1 MNFKILAILPLL
13 IFIPGI
19 FASLIDTDGDLYT
32 DALEILKGT
41 DYLNPRIHPEC
52 CNGYASDT
60 DGDGY
65 LDGSE
70 LIARTDKFDKL
81 SYPTEVDAYADTDGD
96 GVSDQ
101 REYFFYGTEI
111 DNVDSDG
118 DGVSDADEI
127 RANCCVDLDADTDGD
142 GCTNAQEYDFSTDLA
157 DPNSYDLSCYNGGGT
172 GAAVTEIGAS
182 STTFTI
188 LIISVFVLIGSAI
201 IYTLW
206 RRKRRF

>member
-1 MNFKILAILPLL
+1 M
-13 IFIPGI
+13 
-19 FASLIDTDGDLYT
+19 IDTDGDLYT

-52 CNGYASDT
+52 CKSYTLNTVGY
-60 DGDGY
+60 
-65 LDGSE
+65 
-70 LIARTDKFDKL
+70 
-81 SYPTEVDAYADTDGD
+81 
-96 GVSDQ
+96 
-101 REYFFYGTEI
+101 
-111 DNVDSDG
+111 
-118 DGVSDADEI
+118 
-127 RANCCVDLDADTDGD
+127 

-157 DPNSYDLSCYNGGGT
+157 DPNSYDLSCYNGGCT

-206 RRKRRF
+206 RRKQRF